1 MNVVYI
7 NSNMTMDL
15 NIIYP
20 CKNARVFSPL
30 VLPENNG
37 NVAVKHF
44 SAEYTEDANQA
55 RYKTL
60 TASVEQ
66 IFLERVTPDSKHKT

>member
-1 MNVVYI
+1 MNVVNI

-15 NIIYP
+15 KIICP

-30 VLPENNG
+30 ILPENNG

-44 SAEYTEDANQA
+44 SAEYTEDAN
-55 RYKTL
+55 RTRCKTL
-60 TASVEQ
+60 QASVEE
-66 IFLERVTPDSKHKT
+66 IFLERVAPDSRLKF